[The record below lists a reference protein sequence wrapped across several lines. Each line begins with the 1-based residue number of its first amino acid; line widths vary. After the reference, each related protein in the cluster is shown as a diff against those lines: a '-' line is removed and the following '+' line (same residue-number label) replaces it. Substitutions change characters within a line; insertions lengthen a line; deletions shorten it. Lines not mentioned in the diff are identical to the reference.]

1 MLVGSKIYLRALLI
15 IHLHKYRGLCGVAS
29 FPPETLIIESRFH
42 TTIMN
47 ESVVIQKGGG
57 QQPDASTMLDMF
69 KRMLLIR
76 AMESTLRDLFASG
89 EIGGTLHLGIGQEAV
104 QVGVCTNLRKDDYI
118 TATHRGHGECLAKGA
133 DINAMMAEFLGKSTG
148 VCKGKAGDMHTADF
162 SVGDIAATPIVGA
175 GLPLAVGAALSAK
188 MRGTDQVAVPFFGD
202 GANNQGTFHESLN
215 LASIWKLPVVFVC
228 ENNLYAESTRI
239 TDSTPVRIADR
250 SASYAMPGVQV
261 DGMDVLQVYS
271 VAKSAVHRA
280 RSGGGPTL
288 IEALTYR
295 YEGHESGDPAET
307 YRSDQEVQA
316 WMKRDPIVLFRG
328 SLSSMGVLSK
338 NQTAALEREAKQKVD
353 IALDLARR
361 APVGDAQ
368 EAVSDIFAGS
378 HY

>member
-1 MLVGSKIYLRALLI
+1 MD
-15 IHLHKYRGLCGVAS
+15 
-29 FPPETLIIESRFH
+29 
-42 TTIMN
+42 
-47 ESVVIQKGGG
+47 ESVVIQKVDS
-57 QQPDASTMLDMF
+57 QQPDKNTMLEML
-69 KRMLLIR
+69 KRMELIR

-104 QVGVCTNLRKDDYI
+104 QVGVCTNLRNDDYI

-133 DINAMMAEFLGKSTG
+133 DINSMMAEFLGKNSG
-148 VCKGKAGDMHTADF
+148 VCKGKAGDMHIADF
-162 SVGDIAATPIVGA
+162 GVGDIAATPIVGS

-239 TDSTPVRIADR
+239 TETTPVKIAER
-250 SASYAMPGVQV
+250 AGSYAMPGVQV

-271 VAKSAVHRA
+271 AAKSAVKRA

-295 YEGHESGDPAET
+295 YEGHESGDPAHT

-316 WMKRDPIVLFRG
+316 WMKRDPILLFRN
-328 SLSSMGVLSK
+328 SLMSMGVLSK
-338 NQTAALEREAKQKVD
+338 NQADDFEMDARSKVD
-353 IALDLARR
+353 VALTLARQ
-361 APVGDAQ
+361 APAGGAKEAVGD
-368 EAVSDIFAGS
+368 VFANI

>member
-1 MLVGSKIYLRALLI
+1 MD
-15 IHLHKYRGLCGVAS
+15 
-29 FPPETLIIESRFH
+29 
-42 TTIMN
+42 
-47 ESVVIQKGGG
+47 ESVVIQKVDS
-57 QQPDASTMLDMF
+57 QQPDKNTMLEML
-69 KRMLLIR
+69 KRMELIR

-104 QVGVCTNLRKDDYI
+104 QVGVCTNLRNDDYI

-133 DINAMMAEFLGKSTG
+133 DINSMMAEFLGKNSG
-148 VCKGKAGDMHTADF
+148 VCKGKAGDMHIADF
-162 SVGDIAATPIVGA
+162 GVGDIAATPIVGS

-215 LASIWKLPVVFVC
+215 LASIWKLPAVFVC

-239 TDSTPVRIADR
+239 TETTPVKIAER
-250 SASYAMPGVQV
+250 AGSYAMPGVQV

-271 VAKSAVHRA
+271 AAKSAVKRA

-295 YEGHESGDPAET
+295 YEGHESGDPAHT

-316 WMKRDPIVLFRG
+316 WMKRDPILLFRN
-328 SLSSMGVLSK
+328 SLMSMGVLSK
-338 NQTAALEREAKQKVD
+338 NQAEYFEMDAKSKVD
-353 IALDLARR
+353 VALTLARQ
-361 APVGDAQ
+361 AAAGGAKEAVGD
-368 EAVSDIFAGS
+368 VFANN

>member
-1 MLVGSKIYLRALLI
+1 
-15 IHLHKYRGLCGVAS
+15 
-29 FPPETLIIESRFH
+29 
-42 TTIMN
+42 MN
-47 ESVVIQKGGG
+47 ESVVIQKVGAD
-57 QQPDASTMLDMF
+57 QPDVATMLDMF
-69 KRMLLIR
+69 RRMLLIR
-76 AMESTLRDLFASG
+76 AMETTLRDLFSSG

-133 DINAMMAEFLGKSTG
+133 DINAMMAEFLGKRTG

-239 TDSTPVRIADR
+239 TDTTPVKIADR
-250 SASYAMPGVQV
+250 AASYAMPGVQV

-271 VAKSAVHRA
+271 TAKSAVQRA
-280 RSGGGPTL
+280 QVR
-288 IEALTYR
+288 R
-295 YEGHESGDPAET
+295 
-307 YRSDQEVQA
+307 RSDPDRSLDIQIRGTRVGIFG
-316 WMKRDPIVLFRG
+316 RDLPHRPRSSNMDEAGSDHALPGFPSRDG
-328 SLSSMGVLSK
+328 SLIRKS
-338 NQTAALEREAKQKVD
+338 
-353 IALDLARR
+353 
-361 APVGDAQ
+361 
-368 EAVSDIFAGS
+368 GS
-378 HY
+378 CL

>member
-1 MLVGSKIYLRALLI
+1 
-15 IHLHKYRGLCGVAS
+15 
-29 FPPETLIIESRFH
+29 
-42 TTIMN
+42 MN
-47 ESVVIQKGGG
+47 ESVIIQNREV
-57 QQPDASTMLDMF
+57 QQPDESILLEMF

-104 QVGVCTNLRKDDYI
+104 QVGVCYNLRKDDFI
-118 TATHRGHGECLAKGA
+118 TATHRGHGECLAKGG
-133 DINAMMAEFLGKSTG
+133 DINTMMAEFLGKSSG

-162 SVGDIAATPIVGA
+162 SVGDIAATPIVGG

-188 MRGTDQVAVPFFGD
+188 MRGTDQIAVPFFGD

-239 TDSTPVRIADR
+239 TDTTPVKIADR
-250 SASYAMPGVQV
+250 ASSYAIPGVQV
-261 DGMDVLQVYS
+261 DGMDVLKIYS
-271 VAKSAVHRA
+271 VAKNAVQRA

-316 WMKRDPIVLFRG
+316 WLKRDPVVLFKASLKERG
-328 SLSSMGVLSK
+328 ILSDGQAEVMEK
-338 NQTAALEREAKQKVD
+338 EANEKVTS
-353 IALDLARR
+353 ALDFARKSP
-361 APVGDAQ
+361 AGNATD
-368 EAVSDIFAGS
+368 AVSDVFASG

>member
-1 MLVGSKIYLRALLI
+1 
-15 IHLHKYRGLCGVAS
+15 
-29 FPPETLIIESRFH
+29 
-42 TTIMN
+42 MN
-47 ESVVIQKGGG
+47 ESVVIQKAGADL
-57 QQPDASTMLDMF
+57 PEVATMLDMF
-69 KRMLLIR
+69 RRMLLIR
-76 AMESTLRDLFASG
+76 AMETTLRGLFSSG

-104 QVGVCTNLRKDDYI
+104 QVGVCSNLRKDDYI

-133 DINAMMAEFLGKSTG
+133 DINAMMAEFLGKRTG

-175 GLPLAVGAALSAK
+175 GLPLAVGASLSAK
-188 MRGTDQVAVPFFGD
+188 MRETDQVAVPFFGD

-239 TDSTPVRIADR
+239 TDTTPVKIADR
-250 SASYAMPGVQV
+250 AASYAMPGVQV

-271 VAKSAVHRA
+271 TAKSAVQRA

-307 YRSDQEVQA
+307 YRTDQEVQT
-316 WMKRDPIVLFRG
+316 WMKRDPIMLFRG
-328 SLSSMGVLSK
+328 SLVAMGVLSE
-338 NQTAALEREAKQKVD
+338 NQAVVFESEAKQKVD

-361 APVGDAQ
+361 APVGGVQD
-368 EAVSDIFAGS
+368 AVSDVFAGS